1 MGYSGSRTRAAQA
14 AQAAQASQPQAQP
27 QEAAAV
33 PAAVNVKSAP
43 VKPSAWKSFT
53 AQVGGAMATVG
64 TGISTAA
71 TWLASTYTGWGI
83 IALGVVALLYVAYN
97 WLTEDS
103 SKASESS
110 TKPTKSSDLKK
121 GAPRAKDGENKEN
134 KLAQGFDLTPSI

>member
-83 IALGVVALLYVAYN
+83 IALGVVALLYVAY
-97 WLTEDS
+97 DS